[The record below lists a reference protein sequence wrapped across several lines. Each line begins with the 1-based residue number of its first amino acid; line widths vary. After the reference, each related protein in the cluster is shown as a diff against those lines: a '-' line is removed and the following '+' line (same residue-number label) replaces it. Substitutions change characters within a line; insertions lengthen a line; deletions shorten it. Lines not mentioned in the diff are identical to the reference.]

1 MTRQGAARRS
11 IKTTYQLNFYQTL
24 LVLSS
29 GFVFQD
35 FPQKVFLLQCF
46 IERMGVFYAT
56 TIGLWASL
64 TTPAPYVSCIGQAA
78 CRDFDTGNAMGSG
91 TA

>member
-1 MTRQGAARRS
+1 MGF
-11 IKTTYQLNFYQTL
+11 I
-24 LVLSS
+24 LSRHKNS
-29 GFVFQD
+29 GLSPKS
-35 FPQKVFLLQCF
+35 FPVTVF

-56 TIGLWASL
+56 TIGLWASV

-78 CRDFDTGNAMGSG
+78 CRDFDKGNAMGSG